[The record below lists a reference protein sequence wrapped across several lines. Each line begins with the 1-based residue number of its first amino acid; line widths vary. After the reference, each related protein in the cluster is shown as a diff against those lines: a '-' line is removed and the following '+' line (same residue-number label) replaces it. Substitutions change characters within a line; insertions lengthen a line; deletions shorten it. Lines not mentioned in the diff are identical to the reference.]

1 MSAVAAATIGS
12 SIIGGIVSSNA
23 ASKAAKAQ
31 TQSAEIAA
39 AEQRAAR
46 EELRRLLAPYQSAGI
61 PALQEQMNLLGIAPQ
76 QTNWAAFA
84 QSNPELM
91 AAYNAQGG
99 GGQTINVMG
108 QQITIPGGPKMPLEQ
123 FAQQWHQSKGGDLS
137 RFQTGGAQGQ
147 QQAINQFEQSPM
159 FQSLA
164 RQGEEAILQN
174 ASATGGLRGGNVQG
188 ALAQFRP
195 ALLNQQLQQQ
205 FQNLAGITK
214 IGQNSAA
221 GIGESSQLAAT
232 NIGNAAITA
241 GQAQAGGY
249 LGQGS
254 AINNALGQISGFA
267 ASGGFGGMGGGIP
280 LPTAAQS
287 QQIAL
292 NSLSSVPI
300 ARVSGF

>member
-1 MSAVAAATIGS
+1 MSAVAAAVVGS
-12 SIIGGIVSSNA
+12 AVIGGVVASSS
-23 ASKAAKAQ
+23 ASKAARAQ
-31 TQSAEIAA
+31 TQAADVAA

-46 EELRRLLAPYQSAGI
+46 EELRRLLAPYQSAGL
-61 PALQEQMNLLGIAPQ
+61 PALQAQMNLLGIAPQ

-205 FQNLAGITK
+205 FQNLAGITNM
-214 IGQNSAA
+214 GQNSAA
-221 GIGESSQLAAT
+221 GIGAGAQTAAA
-232 NIGNAAITA
+232 NIGNAAMTA

-249 LGQGS
+249 LAQGN
-254 AINNALGQISGFA
+254 AFNNALGQISGFA
-267 ASGGFGGMGGGIP
+267 ASPTGQAAFGKI
-280 LPTAAQS
+280 
-287 QQIAL
+287 
-292 NSLSSVPI
+292 
-300 ARVSGF
+300 F